1 MRLQLT
7 PEIDTRNGV
16 VNKDARLTNT
26 LKEESDEGGTLACIR
41 PGLLA
46 TTTLSG
52 NGNGVTVYENVL
64 ISVFGTTLGMNA
76 AGTSV
81 ATVTN
86 GRFDFCQSP
95 L

>member
-7 PEIDTRNGV
+7 PEIDSRNGT

-26 LKEESDEGGTLACIR
+26 LKEESEAGGTLACIR
-41 PGLLA
+41 PGLAA

-52 NGNGVTVYENVL
+52 NGNGLTVFDNVL
-64 ISVFGTTLGMNA
+64 ISVFGTTLGKTS

-86 GRFDFCQSP
+86 GKFDFAASP